1 MTRWDLPTEF
11 GKRKLTHVTQ
21 PSPLYRLIE
30 SKLGESLPDFVA
42 ARRLP
47 TKSWR
52 EIADEIHDITGETV
66 TGEGVRLW
74 FAERANTES
83 AAA

>member
-1 MTRWDLPTEF
+1 MEF
-11 GKRKLTHVTQ
+11 GKRKLTFVTQ

-30 SKLGESLPDFVA
+30 SKLDEPLTDFVA

-52 EIADEIHDITGETV
+52 EIADEIYERTGETV
-66 TGEGVRLW
+66 TGERIRQW
-74 FAERANTES
+74 FADADTPASTPSAS
-83 AAA
+83 AA

>member
-1 MTRWDLPTEF
+1 M
-11 GKRKLTHVTQ
+11 TQ

-30 SKLGESLPDFVA
+30 SKLEEPLTDFVA

-52 EIADEIHDITGETV
+52 EIADEIRERTGEQV
-66 TGEGVRLW
+66 TGERVRQW
-74 FAERANTES
+74 FADTDAPAAPASTGS

>member
-1 MTRWDLPTEF
+1 M
-11 GKRKLTHVTQ
+11 TQ

-30 SKLGESLPDFVA
+30 SKLGEPLTDFVS

-52 EIADEIHDITGETV
+52 EIAEEIKERTGETV
-66 TGEGVRLW
+66 TGEAVRLW
-74 FAERANTES
+74 FSDQNAPAS
-83 AAA
+83 AA

>member
-1 MTRWDLPTEF
+1 
-11 GKRKLTHVTQ
+11 VTQ

-30 SKLGESLPDFVA
+30 SKLDEPLTDFVA

-52 EIADEIHDITGETV
+52 EIADEIYALTGETV
-66 TGEGVRLW
+66 TGERIRQW
-74 FAERANTES
+74 FVDTDLSSAPASSGS
-83 AAA
+83 AAAA